1 MSSLPPRNP
10 SKNPR
15 VVNNK
20 DRIISQE
27 QQSDNP
33 ENWEN
38 CLRVFKNNND
48 FFNWLLNNFDIQY
61 SNHNHEQE
69 KQQINS
75 LQNALKNPKKL
86 LEKFYNIYLMI
97 VGPKKRYNQKYKQ
110 ELNEKVDLLNK
121 TIQSQQIRINEL
133 ENENEKLR
141 KLKSSLL
148 SKLSDRDRDTSN
160 TITSDESRPQRD
172 VLTENFIQLKTQEI
186 TSVGHEIFNHLS
198 QINSDLKVNRKRE
211 IAKIKY
217 VFSQQ
222 IFDKGSQC
230 FTGDNSIGEDKFPQV
245 VEDFTTSILTDLQI
259 TEAAKFPEPIPTNLK
274 NLVKKGLKLVK
285 EIVNDDPPG
294 HFLIASQGE
303 TFNPENHEPVPGC
316 EPSGQIVYTTY
327 PGYCVNNR
335 IIGESL
341 KASVFTEPDKQP
353 EDQEEQPS
361 ENNQNH
367 QQPNSIENEQQ
378 SPSNQQLKPTS
389 NHQNPV
395 PQPSENNQ
403 THQPPNST
411 ENKQ

>member
-1 MSSLPPRNP
+1 
-10 SKNPR
+10 
-15 VVNNK
+15 
-20 DRIISQE
+20 
-27 QQSDNP
+27 
-33 ENWEN
+33 
-38 CLRVFKNNND
+38 
-48 FFNWLLNNFDIQY
+48 
-61 SNHNHEQE
+61 
-69 KQQINS
+69 
-75 LQNALKNPKKL
+75 
-86 LEKFYNIYLMI
+86 MI

-121 TIQSQQIRINEL
+121 TIQRQQIRINEL

-378 SPSNQQLKPTS
+378 SPCNQQLKPTS